1 MARVE
6 LSFRGFTSRPRYRTS
21 TPTMRRHETSQSG
34 RLGSNQPKRAPKAR
48 ASPDRLALSLVRG
61 TGLEPVLRAPEARV
75 LPLNTTLW
83 CTDVGSNDVLAGFS
97 RALPP
102 G

>member
-1 MARVE
+1 
-6 LSFRGFTSRPRYRTS
+6 
-21 TPTMRRHETSQSG
+21 
-34 RLGSNQPKRAPKAR
+34 
-48 ASPDRLALSLVRG
+48 
-61 TGLEPVLRAPEARV
+61 
-75 LPLNTTLW
+75 LNTTLW